1 MTTVLNAVTGATGY
15 TGKYI
20 ARLLIEKGEKV
31 INLTGHPGRVNPF
44 GDQVESFPFNFDDP
58 DRLVKSLEGVG
69 TLYNTYWVRF
79 PYGDMTYDKAVEN
92 STKLIDAAEKA
103 GVKRIVH
110 ISIANAS
117 YDSTLPYYRCK
128 AELEDYIKDSRLTYA
143 IIRPTVLFGKEDI
156 LINNIAW
163 LLRHFPVFG
172 IPGTGEYGIQ
182 PVHVEDVAELAVD
195 SGEKGDNFVIDA
207 AGPEKYTFNE
217 LVSLVARSIGSR
229 TIIIHVPAAV
239 ALNFSSLAGIAV
251 RDVLLTW
258 DEVRGLIEGLLVSQN
273 PSVCHT
279 SFAGWL
285 ERNKNRVGT
294 EYRSELK
301 RHYRE

>member
-1 MTTVLNAVTGATGY
+1 MPHSLNAVTGATGY

-20 ARLLIEKGEKV
+20 TKRLLEKGERV
-31 INLTGHPGRVNPF
+31 VNITGHPGRVNPF
-44 GDQVESFPFNFDDP
+44 GGKVASFPFNFDNP
-58 DRLVKSLEGVG
+58 SKLVKSLEGVG

-79 PYGDMTYDKAVEN
+79 PHGGMTYDKAVEN
-92 STKLIDAAEKA
+92 TMAMIDAAEKA
-103 GVKRIVH
+103 GVKRMVH

-117 YDSTLPYYRCK
+117 PEAKLPYYQGK
-128 AELEDYIKDSRLTYA
+128 AELEDYIKASRLTYA

-182 PVHVEDVAELAVD
+182 PVYVEDVAELAVNA
-195 SGEKGDNFVIDA
+195 GEKGGNLVIDA

-217 LVSLVARSIGSR
+217 LVSLIARSIGSR
-229 TIIIHVPAAV
+229 SMIIHVPAVV
-239 ALNFSSLAGIAV
+239 ALNFSRLAGVAV
-251 RDVLLTW
+251 GDVVLTG
-258 DEVRGLIEGLLVSQN
+258 DEVRGLMEGILVSKTPPACN
-273 PSVCHT
+273 T

-285 ERNKNRVGT
+285 ERNKGSVGA
-294 EYRSELK
+294 EYRSELR
-301 RHYRE
+301 RHYR